1 MPETL
6 QLRTD
11 GAVTILTLDRPARLN
26 ALTVTML
33 DEMTAALD
41 EVAASDARALVL
53 HGAGRGF
60 CAGAD
65 LRALTTELDLTDLD
79 AVRDYVT
86 RWGRNVERISTLP
99 QPSVAAV
106 HGVAY
111 GGGFSIAI
119 ACDLLV
125 AAEDARFNTQYVNLG
140 LNPDLGSSWVLP
152 RRIGGA
158 AARALFLRGNE
169 ISGRRAHE
177 LGLVAELVADAD
189 AVLPAA
195 RAVAHELAGRE
206 PAAIATT
213 RRLLD
218 AAASTTLAEAVDAE
232 AEGLA
237 VRFATASFAAVLES
251 FGSRD
256 ARPATG

>member
-26 ALTVTML
+26 ALTLTML

-65 LRALTTELDLTDLD
+65 LHTLATELDLSDPE

-86 RWGRNVERISTLP
+86 RWGRIVERLWTLP

-189 AVLPAA
+189 ATLPTAV
-195 RAVAHELAGRE
+195 AVAHELAGRE
-206 PAAIATT
+206 PAAIAAT
-213 RRLLD
+213 RALLD
-218 AAASTTLAEAVDAE
+218 AAASTGLADAVDAE
-232 AEGLA
+232 ARALA
-237 VRFATASFAAVLES
+237 VRFATASFAAVLAS

-256 ARPATG
+256 ARPPAG